1 MLILKI
7 YQNLRLI
14 LKKIFQT
21 LKTIHIVC
29 SFGYKLI
36 CIDGEYS
43 RPYKY
48 YFGEDAVSKFISDGI
63 DESIICQRIFGKYF
77 EDSTILLNLGFVR
90 NSIKKEDVKD
100 HCLITE
106 KYRGSAQ

>member
-1 MLILKI
+1 MLILKM

-48 YFGEDAVSKFISDGI
+48 YFGEDAVGKFISDKI
-63 DESIICQRIFGKYF
+63 DESINCQRIFGKYF
-77 EDSTILLNLGFVR
+77 EDSK
-90 NSIKKEDVKD
+90 NSAKSWI
-100 HCLITE
+100 C
-106 KYRGSAQ
+106 